1 MVFRDGDRMQ
11 TEVRILDANKFG
23 NFVADRRK
31 ELHMTQKDLAAKIHV
46 TDKAVSKWER
56 GLGLPDIS
64 TIEILAD
71 ALNVSINELMKSER
85 NVSNE
90 SEGVVKDVIQ
100 VAKDDISERQK
111 IIIYTFAATTA
122 FFSVLQIFMTID
134 WSRNTIGMYFE
145 FPFIAVIPGALLIIY
160 GIVCL
165 IRGKKAKDI
174 IPIGL
179 ILVVLPPVVSAMVYM
194 ICGIANNWI
203 S

>member
-1 MVFRDGDRMQ
+1 M
-11 TEVRILDANKFG
+11 DANKFG

-56 GLGLPDIS
+56 GLGFPDIS
-64 TIEILAD
+64 TIEILSD

-85 NVSNE
+85 NVSDE
-90 SEGVVKDVIQ
+90 LEGVVKDVIQ
-100 VAKDDISERQK
+100 VAKDDISERQR

-122 FFSVLQIFMTID
+122 FFSVLQILMTID
-134 WSRNTIGMYFE
+134 WSRNTIGMYLE
-145 FPFIAVIPGALLIIY
+145 FPFIAVIPGVILTIY

-165 IRGKKAKDI
+165 IRGKNAKDI

-179 ILVVLPPVVSAMVYM
+179 ILIVLPPVVSTIVYT

-203 S
+203 R

>member
-1 MVFRDGDRMQ
+1 MIFRDADRMQ

-90 SEGVVKDVIQ
+90 SEGIVKDVIQ

-122 FFSVLQIFMTID
+122 FFLCCRSL
-134 WSRNTIGMYFE
+134 
-145 FPFIAVIPGALLIIY
+145 
-160 GIVCL
+160 
-165 IRGKKAKDI
+165 
-174 IPIGL
+174 
-179 ILVVLPPVVSAMVYM
+179 
-194 ICGIANNWI
+194 
-203 S
+203 

>member
-1 MVFRDGDRMQ
+1 
-11 TEVRILDANKFG
+11 
-23 NFVADRRK
+23 
-31 ELHMTQKDLAAKIHV
+31 MTQKDLATKIHV
-46 TDKAVSKWER
+46 TDKAVSRWER
-56 GLGLPDIS
+56 GLGFPDIN
-64 TIEILAD
+64 TIEELAD
-71 ALNVSINELMKSER
+71 ALNVSITELMTSEKTASGKTDAV
-85 NVSNE
+85 VS
-90 SEGVVKDVIQ
+90 DVIH
-100 VAKDDISERQK
+100 VAKEDINGRQK
-111 IIIYTFAATTA
+111 TILYTFAATTA